1 MPASDEIMEAE
12 LHPFHLIDSVER
24 ESEGTVPDYCQE
36 TMRDTGGYP
45 TADSTTGKAA
55 RDGSASLDPANWNEF
70 REQAHRMLDDML
82 GSMEHIR
89 EAPVWQPIPDEM
101 RAHFR
106 GELPAKPAAL
116 EQIHN
121 EFMTRIV
128 PFTARNAHPGFM
140 GWVQGGGTPVGMLAE
155 MLAAGLNANL
165 GGRDQIPL
173 EVERQVT
180 KWMRALFGFPETAS
194 GIMVT
199 GSSMAN
205 FMAVKIARDQ
215 RLGCDVRRQGVA
227 QQPRKLTAYSSAA
240 VHGCVAQAL
249 DLAGLGSDSLRLV
262 RVDGRNRISLEAL
275 AEAINADRDAGFTP
289 FLVVGTAG
297 TVDTGAIDDLSAL
310 AAFCAT
316 EQLWFHV
323 DGACGALGILAP
335 EVAPLLKGIE
345 LADSLAFD
353 FHKWGQVPYDAGFL
367 LVRDGALHRQAFS
380 SSAAY
385 LARGERGM
393 SAGSPWPCD
402 LGPDLSRGFRAL
414 KTWATF
420 KAYGTEAMGAAI
432 ANTCELARSLEGR
445 IAANPELELLAPVT
459 LNIVCFRYRGATSVG
474 PAVEEFLNQINSE
487 IVIGLQEAGAVAPS
501 TTQIGGKL
509 AIRAAIVNHRTT
521 RADVD
526 TLVDAVLTAGRS
538 LCSVAPC
545 TAADEQKWKPW
556 FDRNAKLEAI
566 GAQLEAKEG
575 LDKKTEV
582 TLRFQRAML
591 LTQQGRTMEARSEH
605 LKVVSL
611 DPLNVRNLNALGL
624 LLAIT
629 GQRKAALL
637 TLEQAVKAAPQSI
650 LSLVNYG
657 GVLLEEKG
665 AAAALEQFEAAL
677 RIDPAYP
684 QAHAGMFY
692 ALSRLGEREK
702 AELHRRLGFEQK
714 NIFVNLYR
722 GSGQPVP
729 LILLVSSTGGNTPIE
744 NLIDDTV
751 FQTYTIVADFYD
763 ASTPLPECRLVVNGI
778 GDVDVSAEALRTA
791 QSLLAHVSTPVINSP
806 AAVLATGRRENAER
820 LRQIP
825 GIVTPKT
832 QLLPYSLL
840 AGPDGSAALLDRG
853 FTFPLLLRV
862 PGFHMGENF
871 VDVQSAEELAAAVAG
886 LPGTACADA
895 QLLAIQY
902 LDARGADGCHR
913 KYRVM
918 MIDGELYPLHLAIS
932 QHWKIHYFSADMAD
946 KPDHRAEEALFLND
960 MPTVL
965 GPRAMDALRQLQAVL
980 GLDYAG
986 IDFGLSPSGEI
997 LLFES
1002 NATMVVKHPD
1012 EGAIWDYRRSAVDRI
1027 HAAARHMLMRD
1038 AGVAAPSATDPVT
1051 VQAAVCG

>member
-1 MPASDEIMEAE
+1 
-12 LHPFHLIDSVER
+12 V
-24 ESEGTVPDYCQE
+24 
-36 TMRDTGGYP
+36 DT
-45 TADSTTGKAA
+45 
-55 RDGSASLDPANWNEF
+55 SLDPADWNEF
-70 REQAHRMLDDML
+70 RQQAHRMLDDML

-89 EAPVWQPIPDEM
+89 KAPVWQPIPDEV

-106 GELPAKPAAL
+106 GGLPAKPAAL
-116 EQIHN
+116 DQIHN
-121 EFMTRIV
+121 EFMTHIV

-173 EVERQVT
+173 DVERQVT
-180 KWMRALFGFPETAS
+180 EWMRTLFGFPETAS

-205 FMAVKIARDQ
+205 FMAVKIARD
-215 RLGCDVRRQGVA
+215 RSLGCDARRQGVA
-227 QQPRKLTAYSSAA
+227 QSPQKLIAYTSAA
-240 VHGCVAQAL
+240 AHGCVAQAM
-249 DLAGLGSDSLRLV
+249 DMAGLGSDSLRLISL
-262 RVDGRNRISLEAL
+262 DGRNRIHLEAL
-275 AEAINADRDAGFTP
+275 ARAIDADRAAGFTP

-297 TVDTGAIDDLSAL
+297 TVDTGAIDDLPAL
-310 AAFCAT
+310 AALCAAQ
-316 EQLWFHV
+316 QLWFHI
-323 DGACGALGILAP
+323 DGACGALGMLAP
-335 EVAPLLKGIE
+335 EVAPRLKGIE

-367 LVRDGALHRQAFS
+367 LVRDGAHHRESFS

-385 LARGERGM
+385 LARGDRGM

-402 LGPDLSRGFRAL
+402 LGPDLSRGFRAF

-432 ANTCELARSLEGR
+432 ANTCALARYLEGR
-445 IAANPELELLAPVT
+445 IAAYPELELLAPVG
-459 LNIVCFRYRGATSVG
+459 LNIVCFRYRGATAAG
-474 PAVEEFLNQINSE
+474 PATEIFLNEINGE

-521 RADVD
+521 RADID
-526 TLVDAVLTAGRS
+526 TLVEAVLAAGRG
-538 LCSVAPC
+538 LCSVAPG
-545 TAADEQKWKPW
+545 AEAGGQKWKPW
-556 FDRNAKLEAI
+556 LDRNTRLQAI
-566 GAQLEAKEG
+566 GAQLELKEG
-575 LDKKTEV
+575 LEKKAEV
-582 TLRFQRAML
+582 ALRFERAML

-605 LKVVSL
+605 LKVVTL
-611 DPLNVRNLNALGL
+611 DPFNIRNLNALGL

-637 TLEQAVKAAPQSI
+637 VLSQAVKFAPRSI

-665 AAAALEQFEAAL
+665 PAEALEQFEAAL
-677 RIDPAYP
+677 RIDASFP

-692 ALSRLGEREK
+692 ALSRLGERER
-702 AELHRRLGFEQK
+702 AESHRRLGFEQK
-714 NIFVNLYR
+714 NVFVNLYR
-722 GSGQPVP
+722 GTGQPVP
-729 LILLVSSTGGNTPIE
+729 VVLLVSSTGGNTPIE

-751 FQTYTIVADFYD
+751 FQTYVIVADFYN
-763 ASTPLPECRLVVNGI
+763 ASTNASRPLPAHRLVVNGI
-778 GDVDVSAEALRTA
+778 GDADVSVEALHAT

-806 AAVLATGRRENAER
+806 AAVLATGRCENAAR
-820 LRQIP
+820 LSSIP
-825 GIVTPKT
+825 GIVAPETR
-832 QLLPYSLL
+832 LFPYSLL
-840 AGPDGSAALLDRG
+840 AGPDGAAALLDGG

-871 VDVQSAEELAAAVAG
+871 IDVQSAEELRAAVTG
-886 LPGTACADA
+886 LPGAVDADA

-902 LDARGADGCHR
+902 LDARGADGCFR
-913 KYRVM
+913 KYRAM

-932 QHWKIHYFSADMAD
+932 PHWKIHYFSADMAD
-946 KPDHRAEEALFLND
+946 KPSHRAEEAVFLAD
-960 MPTVL
+960 MPGVL
-965 GPRAMDALRQLQAVL
+965 GTRAMEALRQLQATL
-980 GLDYAG
+980 GLDYGG
-986 IDFGLSPSGEI
+986 IDFGLSPSGEV
-997 LLFES
+997 LLFEA

-1027 HAAARHMLMRD
+1027 HAAVRHMLMRE
-1038 AGVAAPSATDPVT
+1038 AGLPAPAAGETLLKA
-1051 VQAAVCG
+1051 VQPALCT

>member
-1 MPASDEIMEAE
+1 
-12 LHPFHLIDSVER
+12 
-24 ESEGTVPDYCQE
+24 
-36 TMRDTGGYP
+36 MRDTGDCP
-45 TADSTTGKAA
+45 TAGGSERESAIEAAHESGQESAPCKAP
-55 RDGSASLDPANWNEF
+55 DGVASLDPGDWGEF

-89 EAPVWQPIPDEM
+89 EAPVWQPIPEEV

-106 GELPAKPAAL
+106 GELPAKPTAMN
-116 EQIHN
+116 QIHN

-173 EVERQVT
+173 DVERQVT
-180 KWMRALFGFPETAS
+180 EWMRALFGFPETAS

-215 RLGCDVRRQGVA
+215 RLGCDVRRQGVTP
-227 QQPRKLTAYSSAA
+227 QPQRLTAYSSNA

-249 DLAGLGSDSLRLV
+249 DMAGLGSDSLRLIP
-262 RVDGRNRISLEAL
+262 VDGRNRINLEAL
-275 AEAINADRDAGFTP
+275 ARAIDADRAAGLTP

-310 AAFCAT
+310 AGLCAAQ
-316 EQLWFHV
+316 QLWFHV
-323 DGACGALGILAP
+323 DGACGALGMLAP
-335 EVAPLLKGIE
+335 QVAPRLKGIE

-367 LVRDGALHRQAFS
+367 LVRDGARHRESFS
-380 SSAAY
+380 SSASY
-385 LARGERGM
+385 LARGDRGM

-414 KTWATF
+414 KVWATF
-420 KAYGTEAMGAAI
+420 KAYGAEAMGAAI
-432 ANTCELARSLEGR
+432 ANTCELAHYLEGR
-445 IAANPELELLAPVT
+445 IAAYPELELLAPVG
-459 LNIVCFRYRGATSVG
+459 LNIVCFRYRGATSAG
-474 PAVEEFLNQINSE
+474 PATENFLNQINGE
-487 IVIGLQEAGAVAPS
+487 IVIGLQESGAVAPS

-509 AIRAAIVNHRTT
+509 AIRAAIVNHRTS
-521 RADVD
+521 RADID
-526 TLVDAVLTAGRS
+526 TLVKAVLTAGRS
-538 LCSVAPC
+538 LCSVAPRAE
-545 TAADEQKWKPW
+545 TGKQKWKPW
-556 FDRNAKLEAI
+556 FDRNAMLETI
-566 GAQLEAKEG
+566 GAQLETKEG
-575 LDKKTEV
+575 LEKKAEV
-582 TLRFQRAML
+582 ALRFQRAML

-605 LKVVSL
+605 LKVVAL
-611 DPLNVRNLNALGL
+611 DPFNVRNLNALGL

-629 GQRKAALL
+629 GNRKAGLL
-637 TLEQAVKAAPQSI
+637 VLREAVKAAPRSI

-657 GVLLEEKG
+657 GVLLEERG
-665 AAAALEQFEAAL
+665 AAEALVQFEAAL
-677 RIDPAYP
+677 RIDPSFP

-692 ALSRLGEREK
+692 ALSRLGDREK
-702 AELHRRLGFEQK
+702 AETHRRLGFEQK
-714 NIFVNLYR
+714 NVFVNLYR

-729 LILLVSSTGGNTPIE
+729 VVLLVSSTGGNTPIE
-744 NLIDDTV
+744 SLIDDTV
-751 FQTYTIVADFYD
+751 FQTYVIVADFYD
-763 ASTPLPECRLVVNGI
+763 ASNPLPEHRLVVNGI
-778 GDVDVSAEALRTA
+778 GDVDVSQEALHAAR
-791 QSLLAHVSTPVINSP
+791 SLLAQASTPVINSP
-806 AAVLATGRRENAER
+806 AAVLATGRCENAAR
-820 LRQIP
+820 LSRIP
-825 GIVTPKT
+825 GIVTPET
-832 QLLPYSLL
+832 QLFPYSLL
-840 AGPDGSAALLDRG
+840 AGGEGAAALLDRG

-862 PGFHMGENF
+862 PGFHMGEYF
-871 VDVQSAEELAAAVAG
+871 VDVPSPEVLPTAVAE
-886 LPGTACADA
+886 LPGAARADA

-932 QHWKIHYFSADMAD
+932 PHWKIHYFSADMAD
-946 KPDHRAEEALFLND
+946 KPDHRAEEALFLAD
-960 MPTVL
+960 MPSVL
-965 GPRAMDALRQLQAVL
+965 GARAMDALRQLQAML
-980 GLDYAG
+980 GLHYAG
-986 IDFGLSPSGEI
+986 IDFGLTASGEI
-997 LLFES
+997 LLFEA

-1027 HAAARHMLMRD
+1027 HAAVRRMLMRD
-1038 AGVAAPSATDPVT
+1038 AGVPVPATDPVT